1 MFEFNATFLI
11 AMVSFVLFIIIM
23 NKILYKPILSIV
35 NEREAYIDGN
45 NKAALDSKSKIKNIL
60 DDKEKRLNDAALK
73 SKQLIAERVQ
83 TENENAAK
91 LAEEAKAKSLSDI
104 NSAKENLKDEANRTK
119 EILKTNVVDLAE
131 SISAKVLGETI
142 AIDTINDELI
152 NRELK

>member
-83 TENENAAK
+83 TENENSAK

-104 NSAKENLKDEANRTK
+104 NSAKENLKNEANKTK

-131 SISAKVLGETI
+131 SISSKILGETI

>member
-23 NKILYKPILSIV
+23 NKILYKPILFIV

-45 NKAALDSKSKIKNIL
+45 NKAALDSKNKIKNIL
-60 DDKEKRLNDAALK
+60 YDKEKRLNDAALK

-83 TENENAAK
+83 TENENSAK

-104 NSAKENLKDEANRTK
+104 NSAKENLKDEANKTK

-131 SISAKVLGETI
+131 SISSKILGETV

-152 NRELK
+152 IRELK

>member
-60 DDKEKRLNDAALK
+60 DDKEKRLNDAAMK
-73 SKQLIAERVQ
+73 SKQLIAERDQ
-83 TENENAAK
+83 TENENSAK

-104 NSAKENLKDEANRTK
+104 NSAKENLKNEANKTK

-131 SISAKVLGETI
+131 SISSKILGETI